1 MPRHICDKC
10 EEAFVT
16 VRALRIHRRLHTGE
30 QPSKCTCH
38 LCGWDCGSSDH
49 LAQHMLIH
57 TRHKQWKKRER
68 EREQKREQ
76 VKEVN
81 RMQTVFKMWE
91 PFSNNTPGQIQQE
104 NVFGVPTT
112 TYTQHT
118 EHPNGTATTV
128 STVNSP
134 LGTAIVRTAQRPTS
148 PITMRMVSQASG
160 TFTSLGPEQHNND
173 CALCLKPLSAEETMT
188 TLCNHTFH
196 KNCLL
201 ELSEKSNSRTQN
213 GFPCPS
219 CWSVIT
225 YEWLNS

>member
-57 TRHKQWKKRER
+57 TKHKQW
-68 EREQKREQ
+68 QKREQ
-76 VKEVN
+76 VREDVN
-81 RMQTVFKMWE
+81 RMQAVFTMWE
-91 PFSNNTPGQIQQE
+91 PFSNNTLDQIQQE

-112 TYTQHT
+112 TYTQRT
-118 EHPNGTATTV
+118 EHPNGTKTTV
-128 STVNSP
+128 STVISS
-134 LGTAIVRTAQRPTS
+134 LGTAIVRTAKSTTS

-160 TFTSLGPEQHNND
+160 TFTSLGLEQHNND
-173 CALCLKPLSAEETMT
+173 CALCFKPLSAEETMT

-219 CWSVIT
+219 CQSVIT
-225 YEWLNS
+225 YKWLNS